1 MLAQVDLDSRWS
13 WRFLKIKKKK
23 KALGKMSW
31 KAEKLEKS
39 REKSSGNL
47 LACLIFF

>member
-13 WRFLKIKKKK
+13 WRFLKQKKK